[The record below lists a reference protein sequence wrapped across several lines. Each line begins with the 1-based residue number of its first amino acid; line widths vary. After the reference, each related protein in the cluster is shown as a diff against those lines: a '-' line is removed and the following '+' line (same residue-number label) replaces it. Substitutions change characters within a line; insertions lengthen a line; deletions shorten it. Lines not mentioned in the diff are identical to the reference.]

1 MFSIPSYQQV
11 SFFVT
16 LAIYMHWKACLI
28 QPVLSNTAMANRIE
42 SIDYIEEIMETLGY
56 IHVEETGEIMETLGY
71 IHVDSL
77 VENNITNK
85 QS

>member
-1 MFSIPSYQQV
+1 
-11 SFFVT
+11 
-16 LAIYMHWKACLI
+16 
-28 QPVLSNTAMANRIE
+28 MANRIE
-42 SIDYIEEIMETLGY
+42 SIDYIEEIMETLGYIHVEETGEIMETLGY

>member
-1 MFSIPSYQQV
+1 
-11 SFFVT
+11 
-16 LAIYMHWKACLI
+16 LG
-28 QPVLSNTAMANRIE
+28 
-42 SIDYIEEIMETLGY
+42 YIHVEETGEIMETLGY